1 MSYREVRGSFYS
13 AARENDS
20 QPGLPSSESRYV
32 SFRLAHAVAF
42 QVFRGGGWRRSA
54 RIARVAGRG
63 SNDPGFRGVV
73 LGFRLSREST

>member
-1 MSYREVRGSFYS
+1 
-13 AARENDS
+13 
-20 QPGLPSSESRYV
+20 V